1 MREGLEK
8 LLRQGKGWFSAP
20 ALAVLAVGC
29 LLLMMPAGEKTPT
42 KVRSGEEQTSPFD
55 LEQFELR
62 LEQALSRIE
71 GAGETKVVLSLDS
84 GERQI
89 LAQDREQTNSGASV
103 QTVTV
108 GGSSDRSVV
117 PVQTVAPGFRGAL
130 VVSPGAGDAAV
141 RLALTRAVSVLTGLG
156 SDCICVTTGTT

>member
-1 MREGLEK
+1 MREGFEK
-8 LLRQGKGWFSAP
+8 LLRQGKNWFSLP
-20 ALAVLAVGC
+20 ALAVLSVGC
-29 LLLMMPAGEKTPT
+29 LLLLIPTGAEADTQREEKT
-42 KVRSGEEQTSPFD
+42 KEPFD
-55 LEQFELR
+55 LERFEER
-62 LEQALSRIE
+62 LEEALSRIE

-84 GERQI
+84 GEKQV

-108 GGSSDRSVV
+108 GGGSERSVV
-117 PVQTVAPGFRGAL
+117 PVQTMAPGFRGAL

-156 SDCICVTTGTT
+156 SDCICVTTGMT

>member
-1 MREGLEK
+1 MREGFEK
-8 LLRQGKGWFSAP
+8 LLRQGKNWFSLP
-20 ALAVLAVGC
+20 ALAVLTVGC
-29 LLLMMPAGEKTPT
+29 LLLLIPPGAGADTQREEKT
-42 KVRSGEEQTSPFD
+42 KEPFD
-55 LEQFELR
+55 LERFEER
-62 LEQALSRIE
+62 LEEALSRIE

-84 GERQI
+84 GERQV

-108 GGSSDRSVV
+108 GGGSERSVV
-117 PVQTVAPGFRGAL
+117 PVQTMAPGFRGAL

-156 SDCICVTTGTT
+156 SDCICVTTGMT

>member
-1 MREGLEK
+1 MREGFEK
-8 LLRQGKGWFSAP
+8 LLRQGKNWFSLP

-29 LLLMMPAGEKTPT
+29 LLLLIPTGAEADTQREEKT
-42 KVRSGEEQTSPFD
+42 KEPFD
-55 LEQFELR
+55 LEQFEER
-62 LEQALSRIE
+62 LEEALSRIE

-84 GERQI
+84 GERQV

-108 GGSSDRSVV
+108 GGGSERSVV
-117 PVQTVAPGFRGAL
+117 PVQTMAPGFRGAL

-156 SDCICVTTGTT
+156 SDCICVTTGMT

>member
-1 MREGLEK
+1 MREGFEK
-8 LLRQGKGWFSAP
+8 LLRQGKNWFSLP
-20 ALAVLAVGC
+20 ALAVLTVGC
-29 LLLMMPAGEKTPT
+29 LLLLIPTGAEADTQREEKT
-42 KVRSGEEQTSPFD
+42 KEPFD
-55 LEQFELR
+55 LERFEER
-62 LEQALSRIE
+62 LEEALSRIE

-84 GERQI
+84 GEKQV

-108 GGSSDRSVV
+108 GGGSERSVV
-117 PVQTVAPGFRGAL
+117 PVQTMAPGFRGAL

-156 SDCICVTTGTT
+156 SDCICVTTGMT

>member
-1 MREGLEK
+1 MREKLEK
-8 LLRQGKGWFSAP
+8 LLQRGKNWVSLP
-20 ALAVLAVGC
+20 AAAVLAVGC
-29 LLLMMPAGEKTPT
+29 LLLLIPVGGESDAADSVGKE
-42 KVRSGEEQTSPFD
+42 SQALFD
-55 LEQFELR
+55 LEEFELR
-62 LEQALSRIE
+62 LEQALSRIS
-71 GAGETKVVLSLDS
+71 GAGETKVILSLDS

-117 PVQTVAPGFRGAL
+117 PIQTMAPGFRGAL
-130 VVSPGAGDAAV
+130 VVSPGAEDAAV

-156 SDCICVTTGTT
+156 SDCICVRTGTT

>member
-1 MREGLEK
+1 MREGFEK
-8 LLRQGKGWFSAP
+8 LLRQGKNWFSLP
-20 ALAVLAVGC
+20 ALAVLTVGC
-29 LLLMMPAGEKTPT
+29 LLLLIPTGAKADTQREEKT
-42 KVRSGEEQTSPFD
+42 KEPFD
-55 LEQFELR
+55 LERFEER
-62 LEQALSRIE
+62 LEEALSRIE

-84 GERQI
+84 GERQV

-108 GGSSDRSVV
+108 GGGSERSVV
-117 PVQTVAPGFRGAL
+117 PVQTMAPGFRGAL

-156 SDCICVTTGTT
+156 SDCICVTTGMT

>member
-1 MREGLEK
+1 MREGFEK
-8 LLRQGKGWFSAP
+8 LLRQGKNWFSLP
-20 ALAVLAVGC
+20 ALAVLTVGC
-29 LLLMMPAGEKTPT
+29 LLLLIPTGAEADTQREEKT
-42 KVRSGEEQTSPFD
+42 KEPFD
-55 LEQFELR
+55 LERFEER
-62 LEQALSRIE
+62 LEEALSRIE

-84 GERQI
+84 GERQV

-108 GGSSDRSVV
+108 GGGSERSVV
-117 PVQTVAPGFRGAL
+117 PVQTMAPGFRGAL

-156 SDCICVTTGTT
+156 SDCICVTTGMT

>member
-1 MREGLEK
+1 MREGFEK
-8 LLRQGKGWFSAP
+8 LLRQGKNWFSLP

-29 LLLMMPAGEKTPT
+29 LLLLIPTGAKADTQREEKT
-42 KVRSGEEQTSPFD
+42 KEPFD
-55 LEQFELR
+55 LERFEER
-62 LEQALSRIE
+62 LEEALSRIE

-84 GERQI
+84 GEKQV

-108 GGSSDRSVV
+108 GGGSERSVV
-117 PVQTVAPGFRGAL
+117 PVQTMAPGFRGAL

-156 SDCICVTTGTT
+156 SDCICVTTGMT

>member
-1 MREGLEK
+1 MREGFEK
-8 LLRQGKGWFSAP
+8 LLRQGKNWFSLP

-29 LLLMMPAGEKTPT
+29 LLLLIPTGAEADMQREEKT
-42 KVRSGEEQTSPFD
+42 KEPFD
-55 LEQFELR
+55 LERFEER
-62 LEQALSRIE
+62 LEEALSRIE

-84 GERQI
+84 GERQV

-108 GGSSDRSVV
+108 GGGSERSVV
-117 PVQTVAPGFRGAL
+117 PVQTMAPGFRGAL

-156 SDCICVTTGTT
+156 SDCICVTTGMT

>member
-1 MREGLEK
+1 MRERLNK
-8 LLRQGKGWFSAP
+8 LLRQGKGWFSLP

-29 LLLMMPAGEKTPT
+29 LLLLAPT
-42 KVRSGEEQTSPFD
+42 GDETAIPSGERKETLFD
-55 LEQFELR
+55 LEHFETR
-62 LEQALSRIE
+62 LEEALSQIE
-71 GAGETKVVLSLDS
+71 GAGESRVILSLDS

-108 GGSSDRSVV
+108 GGSSERSVV
-117 PVQTVAPGFRGAL
+117 PIQTVAPGFRGAL

-156 SDCICVTTGTT
+156 SDCICVTTGRT

>member
-1 MREGLEK
+1 MREGFEK
-8 LLRQGKGWFSAP
+8 LLRQGKNWFSLP

-29 LLLMMPAGEKTPT
+29 LLLLIPTGAEADTQREEKT
-42 KVRSGEEQTSPFD
+42 KEPFD
-55 LEQFELR
+55 LERFEER
-62 LEQALSRIE
+62 LEEALSRIE

-84 GERQI
+84 GERQV

-103 QTVTV
+103 QTVTIG
-108 GGSSDRSVV
+108 GGSERSVV
-117 PVQTVAPGFRGAL
+117 PVQTMAPGFRGAL

-156 SDCICVTTGTT
+156 SDCICVTTGMT

>member
-8 LLRQGKGWFSAP
+8 LLRQGRNWFSLP
-20 ALAVLAVGC
+20 ALAVLTVGC
-29 LLLMMPAGEKTPT
+29 LLLLIPTGAKADTQREEKT
-42 KVRSGEEQTSPFD
+42 KEPFD
-55 LEQFELR
+55 LEWFEGR
-62 LEQALSRIE
+62 LEEALSRIE

-84 GERQI
+84 GERQV

-108 GGSSDRSVV
+108 GGGSERSVV
-117 PVQTVAPGFRGAL
+117 PVQTMAPGFRGAL

-156 SDCICVTTGTT
+156 SDCICVTTGMT

>member
-1 MREGLEK
+1 MREGFEK
-8 LLRQGKGWFSAP
+8 LLRQGKNWFSLP

-29 LLLMMPAGEKTPT
+29 LLLLIPTGAEVDTQREEKT
-42 KVRSGEEQTSPFD
+42 KEPFD
-55 LEQFELR
+55 LERFEER
-62 LEQALSRIE
+62 LEEALSRIE
-71 GAGETKVVLSLDS
+71 GAGETKVVLSLDG

-108 GGSSDRSVV
+108 GGGSERSVV
-117 PVQTVAPGFRGAL
+117 PVQTMAPGFRGAL

-156 SDCICVTTGTT
+156 SDCICVTTGMT

>member
-1 MREGLEK
+1 MREGFEK
-8 LLRQGKGWFSAP
+8 LLRQGKNWFSLP

-29 LLLMMPAGEKTPT
+29 LLLLIPTGAEADTQREEKT
-42 KVRSGEEQTSPFD
+42 REPFD
-55 LEQFELR
+55 LERFEER
-62 LEQALSRIE
+62 LEEALSRIE

-84 GERQI
+84 GEKQV

-108 GGSSDRSVV
+108 GGGSERSVV
-117 PVQTVAPGFRGAL
+117 PVQTMAPGFRGAL

-156 SDCICVTTGTT
+156 SDCICVTTGMT

>member
-8 LLRQGKGWFSAP
+8 LLRQGKNWISLP

-29 LLLMMPAGEKTPT
+29 LLLMIPTGEKMETG
-42 KVRSGEEQTSPFD
+42 SEEEPKALFD
-55 LEQFELR
+55 LEQFEER
-62 LEQALSRIE
+62 LEEALSHIE
-71 GAGETKVVLSLDS
+71 GAGETKVILSLDS

-89 LAQDREQTNSGASV
+89 LAQDREQSNSGSSL

-108 GGSSDRSVV
+108 GGGSERSVV
-117 PVQTVAPGFRGAL
+117 PLQTVAPGFRGAL

-156 SDCICVTTGTT
+156 SDCICVTTGTTGK

>member
-1 MREGLEK
+1 MREGFEK
-8 LLRQGKGWFSAP
+8 LLRQGKNWFSLP

-29 LLLMMPAGEKTPT
+29 LLLLIPTGAEEDTQREEKT
-42 KVRSGEEQTSPFD
+42 KEPFD
-55 LEQFELR
+55 LERFEER
-62 LEQALSRIE
+62 LEEALSRIE

-84 GERQI
+84 GERQV

-108 GGSSDRSVV
+108 GSGSERGVV
-117 PVQTVAPGFRGAL
+117 PIQTIAPGFRGAL

-156 SDCICVTTGTT
+156 SDCICVTTGMT

>member
-1 MREGLEK
+1 MREGFEK
-8 LLRQGKGWFSAP
+8 LLRQGKNWFSLP

-29 LLLMMPAGEKTPT
+29 LLLLIPTGAEADTQREEKT
-42 KVRSGEEQTSPFD
+42 KEPFD
-55 LEQFELR
+55 LVRFEER
-62 LEQALSRIE
+62 LEEALSRIE

-84 GERQI
+84 GERQV

-108 GGSSDRSVV
+108 GGGSERSVV
-117 PVQTVAPGFRGAL
+117 PVQTMAPGFRGAL

-156 SDCICVTTGTT
+156 SDCICVTTGMT

>member
-1 MREGLEK
+1 MREGFEK
-8 LLRQGKGWFSAP
+8 LLRQGKNWFSLP

-29 LLLMMPAGEKTPT
+29 LLLLIPMGAEADTQREEKT
-42 KVRSGEEQTSPFD
+42 KEPFD
-55 LEQFELR
+55 LERFEER
-62 LEQALSRIE
+62 LEEALSRIE

-84 GERQI
+84 GERQV

-108 GGSSDRSVV
+108 GGGSERSVV
-117 PVQTVAPGFRGAL
+117 PVQTMAPGFRGAL

-156 SDCICVTTGTT
+156 SDCICVTTGMT

>member
-1 MREGLEK
+1 VREGFEK
-8 LLRQGKGWFSAP
+8 LLRQGKNWFSLP
-20 ALAVLAVGC
+20 ALAVLTVGC
-29 LLLMMPAGEKTPT
+29 LLLLIPTGAKADTQREEKT
-42 KVRSGEEQTSPFD
+42 KEPFD
-55 LEQFELR
+55 LERFEGR
-62 LEQALSRIE
+62 LEEALSRIE

-84 GERQI
+84 GERQV

-108 GGSSDRSVV
+108 GGGSERSVV
-117 PVQTVAPGFRGAL
+117 PVQTMAPEFRGAL

-156 SDCICVTTGTT
+156 SDCICVTTGMT

>member
-1 MREGLEK
+1 MREGFEK
-8 LLRQGKGWFSAP
+8 LLRQGKNWFSLP

-29 LLLMMPAGEKTPT
+29 LLLLIPTGAEADTQREEKT
-42 KVRSGEEQTSPFD
+42 KEPFD
-55 LEQFELR
+55 LERFEER
-62 LEQALSRIE
+62 LEEALSRIE

-84 GERQI
+84 GERQV

-108 GGSSDRSVV
+108 GGGSERSVV
-117 PVQTVAPGFRGAL
+117 PVQTMAPGFRGAL

-156 SDCICVTTGTT
+156 SDCICVTTGMT

>member
-1 MREGLEK
+1 MREGFEK
-8 LLRQGKGWFSAP
+8 LLRQGKNWFSLP

-29 LLLMMPAGEKTPT
+29 LLLLIPTGAEADTQREEKT
-42 KVRSGEEQTSPFD
+42 KEPFD
-55 LEQFELR
+55 LERFEER
-62 LEQALSRIE
+62 VEEALSRIE

-84 GERQI
+84 GERQV

-108 GGSSDRSVV
+108 GGGSERSVV
-117 PVQTVAPGFRGAL
+117 PVQTMAPGFRGAL

-156 SDCICVTTGTT
+156 SDCICVTTGMT

>member
-1 MREGLEK
+1 MREGFEK
-8 LLRQGKGWFSAP
+8 LLRQGKNWFSLP

-29 LLLMMPAGEKTPT
+29 LLLLIPTGAEADTQREEKI
-42 KVRSGEEQTSPFD
+42 KEPFD
-55 LEQFELR
+55 LERFEER
-62 LEQALSRIE
+62 LEEALSRIE

-84 GERQI
+84 GERQV

-108 GGSSDRSVV
+108 GGGSERSVV
-117 PVQTVAPGFRGAL
+117 PVQTMAPGFRGAL

-156 SDCICVTTGTT
+156 SDCICVTTGMT

>member
-1 MREGLEK
+1 MREGFEK
-8 LLRQGKGWFSAP
+8 LLRQGKNWFSLP
-20 ALAVLAVGC
+20 ALAVLTVGC
-29 LLLMMPAGEKTPT
+29 LLLLIPTEAEADTQREEKT
-42 KVRSGEEQTSPFD
+42 KEPFD
-55 LEQFELR
+55 LERFEER
-62 LEQALSRIE
+62 LEEALSRIE

-84 GERQI
+84 GEKQV

-108 GGSSDRSVV
+108 GGGSERSVV
-117 PVQTVAPGFRGAL
+117 PVQTMAPGFRGAL

-156 SDCICVTTGTT
+156 SDCICVTTGMT

>member
-8 LLRQGKGWFSAP
+8 LLRQGKGWFSPP
-20 ALAVLAVGC
+20 ALAVLAIGC
-29 LLLMMPAGEKTPT
+29 LLLLMPTGENGTT
-42 KVRSGEEQTSPFD
+42 DTRSGEEQTALFD
-55 LEQFELR
+55 VESFERR
-62 LEQALSRIE
+62 LEQVLSGIE

-108 GGSSDRSVV
+108 GGSSERSVV
-117 PVQTVAPGFRGAL
+117 PIQTIAPGFRGAL

-156 SDCICVTTGTT
+156 SDCICVTAGTT

>member
-8 LLRQGKGWFSAP
+8 LLRRGKNWISLP

-29 LLLMMPAGEKTPT
+29 LMLLIPVGGEDDTTAGTGNVPQ
-42 KVRSGEEQTSPFD
+42 SAFD
-55 LEQFELR
+55 LEGFEHR
-62 LEQALSRIE
+62 LEQALSQIR
-71 GAGETKVVLSLDS
+71 GAGETRVVLSLDS
-84 GERQI
+84 GERQV
-89 LAQDREQTNSGASV
+89 LAQDREQSNSGASV

-117 PVQTVAPGFRGAL
+117 PIQTMAPGFRGAL
-130 VVSPGAGDAAV
+130 VVSPGAEDAAV

>member
-1 MREGLEK
+1 MREGFEK
-8 LLRQGKGWFSAP
+8 LLRQGKNWFSLP

-29 LLLMMPAGEKTPT
+29 LLLLIPTGAEADTQREEKT
-42 KVRSGEEQTSPFD
+42 KEPFD
-55 LEQFELR
+55 LERFEER
-62 LEQALSRIE
+62 LEEALSRIE

-84 GERQI
+84 GEKQV

-108 GGSSDRSVV
+108 GGGSERSVV
-117 PVQTVAPGFRGAL
+117 PVQTMAPGFRGAL

-156 SDCICVTTGTT
+156 SDCICVTTGMT

>member
-1 MREGLEK
+1 MREGFEK
-8 LLRQGKGWFSAP
+8 LLRQGKNWFSLP

-29 LLLMMPAGEKTPT
+29 LLLLIPTGAEEDTQREEKT
-42 KVRSGEEQTSPFD
+42 KEPFD
-55 LEQFELR
+55 LEWFEGR
-62 LEQALSRIE
+62 LEEALSRIE

-84 GERQI
+84 GERQV

-108 GGSSDRSVV
+108 GGGSERSVV
-117 PVQTVAPGFRGAL
+117 PVQTMAPGFRGAL

-156 SDCICVTTGTT
+156 SDCICVTTGMT

>member
-1 MREGLEK
+1 MREEFEK
-8 LLRQGKGWFSAP
+8 LLRQGRNWFSLP
-20 ALAVLAVGC
+20 ALAVLTVGC
-29 LLLMMPAGEKTPT
+29 LLLLIPTGAKADTQREEKT
-42 KVRSGEEQTSPFD
+42 KEPFD
-55 LEQFELR
+55 LEWFEGR
-62 LEQALSRIE
+62 LEEALSRIE

-84 GERQI
+84 GERQV

-108 GGSSDRSVV
+108 GGGSERSVV
-117 PVQTVAPGFRGAL
+117 PVQTMAPGFRGAL

-156 SDCICVTTGTT
+156 SDCICVTTGMT